1 MNFTTF
7 LAMLGRDAH
16 VARRNFIQLAFQTL
30 LQPMMFVFVFGRVM
44 TSSGLMAPQY
54 KALLLPGIIALSM
67 IMTGTWAVAMPLLSE
82 FQFTKEI
89 EDRLL
94 APMNTEWL
102 AVEKVVAGMIQA
114 LVSGLV
120 VIPCAWLVMGGVP
133 LSGSHVVLFFALAI
147 LVAGLSA
154 TIGLTL
160 GCTVGQQ
167 HVGLMFSM
175 VMAPMIFFGCTYFPW
190 SALAKFPILK
200 RVVLINPLVYASEG
214 FRSALVPD
222 TPHLSRTVVIGA
234 LLAFDALFFTIGLR
248 QFKRKAIT

>member
-1 MNFTTF
+1 MKTF
-7 LAMLGRDAH
+7 LAMLARDAH
-16 VARRNFIQLAFQTL
+16 VARRNAVTLAFQTL
-30 LQPMMFVFVFGRVM
+30 LQPMLFTFVFGRVM
-44 TSSGLMAPQY
+44 TASGLMAPQY

-67 IMTGTWAVAMPLLSE
+67 IMTGMWAVTMPLISE

-94 APMNTEWL
+94 APMNISWL

-120 VIPCAWLVMGGVP
+120 VFPAAWLVMGGVP
-133 LSGSHVVLFFALAI
+133 FDGARIGLFALIAI
-147 LVAGLSA
+147 LVAALSA
-154 TIGLTL
+154 TFGLVL
-160 GCTVGQQ
+160 GCSIGQQ

-175 VMAPMIFFGCTYFPW
+175 VMAPMIFFGCTYYPW

-214 FRSALVPD
+214 FRSALVPHS
-222 TPHLSRTVVIGA
+222 PHLAIAAILGA
-234 LLAFDALFFTIGLR
+234 LIAFDAVFLTLGLR
-248 QFKRKAIT
+248 RFRRKAIS